1 MPDIAK
7 IEVTRR
13 IKAPVE
19 TVSDLLED
27 VKRTPRWNPLVFIV
41 LCGLSIFDAYAL
53 AVVVTRARRVRVVLS
68 SGAVKKSARM
78 IIIVALALNWIY
90 LLVNHRA

>member
-1 MPDIAK
+1 MTRCAIAFLH
-7 IEVTRR
+7 
-13 IKAPVE
+13 A
-19 TVSDLLED
+19 DFAAAM
-27 VKRTPRWNPLVFIV
+27 RWNPLVFIV

-68 SGAVKKSARM
+68 SGVVKKSARM
-78 IIIVALALNWIY
+78 IVIVALALNWIY